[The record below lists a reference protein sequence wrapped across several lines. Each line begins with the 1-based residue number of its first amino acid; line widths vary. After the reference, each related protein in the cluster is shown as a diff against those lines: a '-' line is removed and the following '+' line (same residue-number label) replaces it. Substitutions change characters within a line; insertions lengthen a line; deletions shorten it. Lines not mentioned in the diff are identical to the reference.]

1 MIERRVTLPTLGL
14 IAVTRVIL
22 GVGVGLLLS
31 RHLSR
36 DERRGFGAGLFVLG
50 ALSTIPLAAKVFGA
64 CSAKAEMTD
73 HRRHRPVTAALRD

>member
-1 MIERRVTLPTLGL
+1 MIERRVTLPTIGL

-22 GVGVGLLLS
+22 GVGIGLLLS

-36 DERRGFGAGLFVLG
+36 DERRGFGVGLLAVG
-50 ALSTIPLAAKVFGA
+50 ALSTIPLAAKVLGG

-73 HRRHRPVTAALRD
+73 NRRHRPFAAAL